1 MKAYKA
7 IDPESGYDV
16 LVLQREDK
24 DGVIVYEFLN
34 RLNIHCGYDPVQDL
48 IFVNMTP
55 TSGTPVESGDLIFVD
70 PYYRKRRVTS
80 VYSFGTKEEITEL
93 LNSYRST
100 LIYEEHNINL

>member
-16 LVLQREDK
+16 LVIQREDK

-70 PYYRKRRVTS
+70 PYYRKRRVMF
-80 VYSFGTKEEITEL
+80 VHYLGTKEEITEL
-93 LNSYRST
+93 LNSYRAT